1 MIQQR
6 LLYAQSRKPEPDPE
20 VDEDYLAG
28 TFGKQVH
35 SGNMRA
41 ALRLLSQS
49 TTGQH
54 SRVMKAHDQI
64 DNTRPELGTVLD
76 ALKSK
81 HPQGGEVS
89 PDVLL
94 QEEEV
99 DAPIYHP
106 VVFDSITGESVRA
119 AVLKCGGGAGPS
131 G

>member
-1 MIQQR
+1 M
-6 LLYAQSRKPEPDPE
+6 
-20 VDEDYLAG
+20 DEDHLAG

-41 ALRLLSQS
+41 ALCSLSQS

-54 SRVMKAHDQI
+54 SRVMKAHDHI
-64 DNTRPELGTVLD
+64 DDTRPELGTVLD

-99 DAPIYHP
+99 DAPIYRP
-106 VVFDSITGESVRA
+106 VVFDSITGDSVRA
-119 AVLKCGGGAGPS
+119 AVLKCGGGWPIWFRCGRMAKNVHCFQR
-131 G
+131 